1 LERRNPSGGHRRHWY
16 ILQPGFQ
23 VTIANIKLPWDS
35 SPAMMA
41 GEPDASI
48 LEGLQALAFA
58 DAEVAAR
65 AESLFMFLRKISS
78 QPIAKEYLAGI
89 QYLAVQGDPAGAR
102 LLAAFVDVS
111 TPGDRL
117 MPRVQRFSS
126 SRRLNFRIRA
136 NGDDPGN
143 IHHDWLQRLDELAAQ
158 CGIPDQD
165 TGSDATVAIVV
176 PGCEPPWPS
185 LQDTLQLLL
194 ARLSLGDDFET
205 GDRRLLVEL
214 LRLEVD
220 AWQERISHL
229 AGSIDPFRVAAISRI
244 LPLLGVAD
252 AEIRDLRQ
260 MISWIEEGCQGT
272 EFDKP
277 LSRSLDILEDSDRAA
292 LRGVLSGDSELAPLA
307 GLFDG
312 LADRPVRVPVM
323 AHCMKRLQDL
333 AERLA
338 ILGVPGVELDLV
350 TAALLIQTH
359 FPTGGSE
366 AEYHLPLPPGFPRA
380 CLHILEVAESGM
392 GKEAA
397 DVSGMK
403 VQGDFL
409 IISIP
414 EGGAFLEH
422 DFPAVA
428 GDPAED
434 EQADDIQSWAGELL
448 AEPDAENK
456 DDGKID
462 LNVATAT
469 ELKHLVMTNI
479 QSTSVLLGFLRNPK
493 IVAIPGLVEEVVHRT
508 RNPVVIE
515 TICKVRILHTG
526 FANRGVPLAC
536 LRSPVNI
543 PLGTLR
549 KFMHVK
555 FVGRVDLKRMAL
567 DKAGIRKEVGRE
579 VKKYLKSLT

>member
-1 LERRNPSGGHRRHWY
+1 M
-16 ILQPGFQ
+16 Q
-23 VTIANIKLPWDS
+23 
-35 SPAMMA
+35 A
-41 GEPDASI
+41 GEPEASI

-78 QPIAKEYLAGI
+78 QPVAKDYLAGI
-89 QYLAVQGDPAGAR
+89 QYLAVQGDPAGAK

-117 MPRVQRFSS
+117 VPRVQRFSS
-126 SRRLNFRIRA
+126 SRRLNFRIRG
-136 NGDDPGN
+136 NGNDPGN
-143 IHHDWLQRLDELAAQ
+143 IHHDWLQRLDQLAVQ
-158 CGIPDQD
+158 CRIPEQE
-165 TGSDATVAIVV
+165 TGSDTACASVI
-176 PGCEPPWPS
+176 PGGEPPWPS

-194 ARLSLGDDFET
+194 ARLSLGDDFES
-205 GDRRLLVEL
+205 GDRKLLVEL

-229 AGSIDPFRVAAISRI
+229 AGSIDPFRVAAISRV
-244 LPLLGVAD
+244 LPILGVAD

-260 MISWIEEGCQGT
+260 MITWIGEGCQGT

-277 LSRSLDILEDSDRAA
+277 LSRSLDVLEDNDRAA
-292 LRGVLSGDSELAPLA
+292 LRGVLSGNADLAPLA

-312 LADRPVRVPVM
+312 LADHPVRVPVM

-359 FPTGGSE
+359 FPTEGNE
-366 AEYHLPLPPGFPRA
+366 AEYHLPLPPGFPMA
-380 CLHILEVAESGM
+380 CRHILEVADSGM

-397 DVSGMK
+397 DLSGMRI
-403 VQGDFL
+403 QSEFL
-409 IISIP
+409 VITIP
-414 EGGAFLEH
+414 EGGAYLEH
-422 DFPAVA
+422 DFPTVLC
-428 GDPAED
+428 DPAED
-434 EQADDIQSWAGELL
+434 GQADEIQAWADDLQDESG
-448 AEPDAENK
+448 AEND

-462 LNVATAT
+462 LNEATST

-526 FANRGVPLAC
+526 FANRGVALAC

-555 FVGRVDLKRMAL
+555 FVSRVDLKRMAL

>member
-1 LERRNPSGGHRRHWY
+1 
-16 ILQPGFQ
+16 
-23 VTIANIKLPWDS
+23 
-35 SPAMMA
+35 MMA
-41 GEPDASI
+41 GEPDASV
-48 LEGLQALAFA
+48 LEGLQALAYA
-58 DAEVAAR
+58 DADVAAR
-65 AESLFMFLRKISS
+65 AESLFMFLRKISP
-78 QPIAKEYLAGI
+78 QAAAKEYLGGI
-89 QYLAVQGDPAGAR
+89 QHLAVKGDPAGAR

-117 MPRVQRFSS
+117 MPRVQRFTS

-136 NGDDPGN
+136 AGDDPGN
-143 IHHDWLQRLDELAAQ
+143 IHRDWLQRFDDLADR
-158 CGIPDQD
+158 CMVTDQD
-165 TGSDATVAIVV
+165 NVSDSTGVSVC
-176 PGCEPPWPS
+176 PGCEPPWPV

-205 GDRRLLVEL
+205 GDRKLLVEL

-229 AGSIDPFRVAAISRI
+229 AGSIDPFRVAAISRV

-260 MISWIEEGCQGT
+260 MISWIEEGCRGT

-277 LSRSLDILEDSDRAA
+277 LSRSLDILEDNDRAA
-292 LRGVLSGDSELAPLA
+292 LRGVLSGDPELAPLA
-307 GLFDG
+307 ELFDG
-312 LADRPVRVPVM
+312 LADHPVRVPVM

-338 ILGVPGVELDLV
+338 LLGVPGVELDLV

-359 FPTGGSE
+359 FPTDGNE
-366 AEYHLPLPPGFPRA
+366 AEYHLPLPPGFPKA
-380 CLHILEVAESGM
+380 CGHILEVADSGM

-403 VQGDFL
+403 IEGEFL
-409 IISIP
+409 VITIP
-414 EGGAFLEH
+414 EGGAYLEH
-422 DFPAVA
+422 DFPAVVS
-428 GDPAED
+428 DPAEN
-434 EQADDIQSWAGELL
+434 EQADDIQAWADDLL
-448 AEPDAENK
+448 AEPGAEIE

-462 LNVATAT
+462 LNVATST

-508 RNPVVIE
+508 RNPIVIE

>member
-1 LERRNPSGGHRRHWY
+1 M
-16 ILQPGFQ
+16 
-23 VTIANIKLPWDS
+23 TIANIKLPWDS
-35 SPAMMA
+35 SQALLA
-41 GEPDASI
+41 GEPDPSI

-78 QPIAKEYLAGI
+78 QPVAKEYLAGI
-89 QYLAVQGDPAGAR
+89 QHLAVQGDPAGAR

-126 SRRLNFRIRA
+126 SRRLNFRICG

-143 IHHDWLQRLDELAAQ
+143 IHHDWLQRLNDLAGQ
-158 CGIPDQD
+158 CMNPDLD
-165 TGSDATVAIVV
+165 TGSESGCASVI
-176 PGCEPPWPS
+176 PGCEPPWTS

-194 ARLSLGDDFET
+194 ARLSLGDDFES
-205 GDRRLLVEL
+205 GDRKLLVEL

-229 AGSIDPFRVAAISRI
+229 AGSIDPFRVAAISRV
-244 LPLLGVAD
+244 LPILGVAD

-277 LSRSLDILEDSDRAA
+277 LSRSLDILEDNDRAA
-292 LRGVLSGDSELAPLA
+292 LRGVLSGDPGLALLA
-307 GLFDG
+307 ELFDG
-312 LADRPVRVPVM
+312 LADRPVRVPVL

-350 TAALLIQTH
+350 TATLLIQTH
-359 FPTGGSE
+359 FPTDGNG
-366 AEYHLPLPPGFPRA
+366 AEFHLPLPPGFPRA
-380 CLHILEVAESGM
+380 CGHILEVADGGM

-397 DVSGMK
+397 DLSGMK
-403 VQGDFL
+403 IQGEFL
-409 IISIP
+409 VITIP
-414 EGGAFLEH
+414 EGGAYLEH
-422 DFPAVA
+422 DFPAVVC
-428 GDPAED
+428 DPAED
-434 EQADDIQSWAGELL
+434 GQADEIQAWADDLQDQP
-448 AEPDAENK
+448 AAEND

-462 LNVATAT
+462 LNEATST

-555 FVGRVDLKRMAL
+555 FVSRVDLKRMAL

>member
-1 LERRNPSGGHRRHWY
+1 
-16 ILQPGFQ
+16 
-23 VTIANIKLPWDS
+23 
-35 SPAMMA
+35 MMA
-41 GEPDASI
+41 GEPDASV

-58 DAEVAAR
+58 DADVAAR
-65 AESLFMFLRKISS
+65 AESLFMFLRKTSS
-78 QPIAKEYLAGI
+78 QAIAKDYLGGI
-89 QYLAVQGDPAGAR
+89 QYLAVKGDPAGAR

-126 SRRLNFRIRA
+126 SRRLNFRIRGA
-136 NGDDPGN
+136 GDDPGN
-143 IHHDWLQRLDELAAQ
+143 IHRDWLQRFDELADR
-158 CGIPDQD
+158 CMVTDQD
-165 TGSDATVAIVV
+165 NVSDAPGASVC
-176 PGCEPPWPS
+176 PGCEPPWPA

-194 ARLSLGDDFET
+194 ARLSLGDDFDS
-205 GDRRLLVEL
+205 GDRKLLVEL

-229 AGSIDPFRVAAISRI
+229 AGSIDPFRLAAISRV

-260 MISWIEEGCQGT
+260 MISWIEEGCRGT

-277 LSRSLDILEDSDRAA
+277 LSRSLDVLEDNDRAA
-292 LRGVLSGDSELAPLA
+292 LRGALSGDPGLAPLA

-312 LADRPVRVPVM
+312 LADHPVRVPVM

-338 ILGVPGVELDLV
+338 LLGVPGVELDLV

-359 FPTGGSE
+359 FPRDGNE
-366 AEYHLPLPPGFPRA
+366 AEYHLPLPPGFPKA
-380 CLHILEVAESGM
+380 CGHILEVADSGM
-392 GKEAA
+392 GREAA
-397 DVSGMK
+397 DLSGMK
-403 VQGDFL
+403 IEGEFL
-409 IISIP
+409 VITIP
-414 EGGAFLEH
+414 EGGAYLEH
-422 DFPAVA
+422 DFPAVVS
-428 GDPAED
+428 DPAAD
-434 EQADDIQSWAGELL
+434 EQADDIQAWADDML
-448 AEPDAENK
+448 AEPGAEIE
-456 DDGKID
+456 DDGKFD
-462 LNVATAT
+462 LNAATST

-508 RNPVVIE
+508 RNPIVIE

>member
-1 LERRNPSGGHRRHWY
+1 
-16 ILQPGFQ
+16 
-23 VTIANIKLPWDS
+23 
-35 SPAMMA
+35 MMA
-41 GEPDASI
+41 GEPDASV
-48 LEGLQALAFA
+48 LEGLQALAYA
-58 DAEVAAR
+58 DADVAAR

-78 QPIAKEYLAGI
+78 QAAAKEYLGGI
-89 QYLAVQGDPAGAR
+89 QHLAVKGDPSGAR

-117 MPRVQRFSS
+117 MPRVQRFTS
-126 SRRLNFRIRA
+126 SRRLNFRICA
-136 NGDDPGN
+136 AGDDPGN
-143 IHHDWLQRLDELAAQ
+143 IHRDWLQRFDELADR
-158 CGIPDQD
+158 CMVTDQD
-165 TGSDATVAIVV
+165 NVSDSTGVSAC
-176 PGCEPPWPS
+176 PGCEPPWPA

-194 ARLSLGDDFET
+194 ARLSLGDDFES
-205 GDRRLLVEL
+205 GDRKLLVEL

-229 AGSIDPFRVAAISRI
+229 AGSIDPFRVAAISRV
-244 LPLLGVAD
+244 LPILGVAD

-260 MISWIEEGCQGT
+260 MISWIEEGCRGT

-277 LSRSLDILEDSDRAA
+277 LSRSLDILEDNDRAA
-292 LRGVLSGDSELAPLA
+292 LRGVLSGDPELAPLA
-307 GLFDG
+307 ELFDG

-333 AERLA
+333 AERLVL
-338 ILGVPGVELDLV
+338 LGVPGVELDLV

-359 FPTGGSE
+359 FPTDGNE
-366 AEYHLPLPPGFPRA
+366 AEYHLPLPPGFPKA
-380 CLHILEVAESGM
+380 CGHILEVADSGM
-392 GKEAA
+392 GREAA
-397 DVSGMK
+397 DLSGMK
-403 VQGDFL
+403 IEGEFL
-409 IISIP
+409 VITIP
-414 EGGAFLEH
+414 EGGAYLEH
-422 DFPAVA
+422 DFPAVVS
-428 GDPAED
+428 DPAED
-434 EQADDIQSWAGELL
+434 ELADDIQVWADDLLVDPGE
-448 AEPDAENK
+448 EIE

-462 LNVATAT
+462 INEATST

-508 RNPVVIE
+508 RNPIVIE